1 MKAMTDKERRQL
13 REYCALL
20 MREYGFEF
28 LPAEPIL
35 PSLYIIHKEMQTAIE
50 ANQAIASKIDA
61 ASSRIRPRVFNFSHP
76 GEAWKFQLAT
86 AVKWILLAGIIWS
99 FIAAGIWYW
108 SIGRELDRARTII
121 ASRNRVSE
129 LAKRARKDD
138 KGVLFIDLT
147 EAKGDSVQRFRE
159 YVRIDKKTIRIFI
172 GN

>member
-1 MKAMTDKERRQL
+1 MKAMTDNERRQL
-13 REYCALL
+13 REYCGLL

-28 LPAEPIL
+28 LPTEPIM
-35 PSLYIIHKEMQTAIE
+35 PPLYIIHKEMQRAID
-50 ANQAIASKIDA
+50 ANQAIATKIET
-61 ASSRIRPRVFNFSHP
+61 ASLRIHPRVFNFSHP

-108 SIGRELDRARTII
+108 SIGRDLDRARTII
-121 ASRNRVSE
+121 ASRDRVSE
-129 LAKRARKDD
+129 LAKRAKKDD

-147 EAKGDSVQRFRE
+147 EAKGDSAQRFRE
-159 YVRIDKKTIRIFI
+159 YVRINKKTVRIFI